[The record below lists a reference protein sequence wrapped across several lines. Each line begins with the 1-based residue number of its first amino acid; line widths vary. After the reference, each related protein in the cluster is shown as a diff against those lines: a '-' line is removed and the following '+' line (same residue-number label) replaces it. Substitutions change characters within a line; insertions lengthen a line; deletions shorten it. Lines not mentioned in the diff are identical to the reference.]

1 MAATDPDKQ
10 RGMYP
15 KYRVE
20 KLNGKP
26 VGPCFVLEFKDP
38 HARAAIRAY
47 AESCQDEYPQ
57 LAADLLKALDPYRGD
72 PGRRWPT

>member
-1 MAATDPDKQ
+1 MNDPDKQ

-26 VGPCFVLEFKDP
+26 VGPCFVLEFKDR
-38 HARAAIRAY
+38 HARAALRAY
-47 AESCQDEYPQ
+47 AVSCEAEFPK
-57 LAADLLKALDPYRGD
+57 LAADLRAQIAVAAAEAADD
-72 PGRRWPT
+72 E